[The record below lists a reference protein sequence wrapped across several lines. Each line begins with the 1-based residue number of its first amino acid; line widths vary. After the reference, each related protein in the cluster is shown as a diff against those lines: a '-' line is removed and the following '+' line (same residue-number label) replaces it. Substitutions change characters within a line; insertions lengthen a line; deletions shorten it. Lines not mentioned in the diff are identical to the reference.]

1 MKYIISILMIL
12 SLACGSSDDGDSSID
27 MSSSGGGKADEV
39 DSPTDIQQMDSD
51 DNVGGDE
58 MAEPESLADS
68 FDYCGEFELYDDGD
82 CHRFCHEPDPDCEG
96 LLEEEDDFCA
106 EFRESDGECSIP
118 CGDVDPD
125 CEEEPP
131 QDSDWV
137 PDEYTL
143 RLCRD
148 IDAGDRFLGLAETLC
163 SEWIDN
169 PTAYPQ
175 CLEACIAANE
185 ED

>member
-1 MKYIISILMIL
+1 MKYVIGIVLTL
-12 SLACGSSDDGDSSID
+12 LLGCGSSEGESATE
-27 MSSSGGGKADEV
+27 MRSSGGGKADDVE
-39 DSPTDIQQMDSD
+39 SSTDIQQMGSE
-51 DNVGGDE
+51 DNMGGDE
-58 MAEPESLADS
+58 ATEPESLADS

-82 CHRFCHEPDPDCEG
+82 CHRFCHEPDPDCDG
-96 LLEEEDDFCA
+96 VPEEEDDFCA

-125 CEEEPP
+125 CEEGPP

-169 PTAYPQ
+169 PTAYAQ
-175 CLEACIAANE
+175 CIEACIAANE
-185 ED
+185 AE